1 MKKIILILS
10 LFVITIYISL
20 FAYETSQTD
29 FFQEFRLLKQVC
41 YIIDQKYYKKIE
53 PKKTKEKAET
63 SEISALT
70 ENKKLEVPKQESK
83 KSAKDW
89 GRASNDPRN
98 KG

>member
-1 MKKIILILS
+1 MGELILKLCHTHATKNSSS
-10 LFVITIYISL
+10 L
-20 FAYETSQTD
+20 
-29 FFQEFRLLKQVC
+29 R
-41 YIIDQKYYKKIE
+41 
-53 PKKTKEKAET
+53 KAET

-70 ENKKLEVPKQESK
+70 ENKNLEVPKQESK

>member
-1 MKKIILILS
+1 MPSTKVVEAKEK
-10 LFVITIYISL
+10 T
-20 FAYETSQTD
+20 
-29 FFQEFRLLKQVC
+29 
-41 YIIDQKYYKKIE
+41 KKIE

-70 ENKKLEVPKQESK
+70 ENKNLEVPKQESK